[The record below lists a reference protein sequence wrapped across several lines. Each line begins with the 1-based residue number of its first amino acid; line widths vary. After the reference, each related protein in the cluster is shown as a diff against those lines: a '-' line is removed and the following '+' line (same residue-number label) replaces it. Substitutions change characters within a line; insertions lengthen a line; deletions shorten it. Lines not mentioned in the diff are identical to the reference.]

1 MASVHFF
8 LGKCAF
14 KRNMLK
20 NDILEQNRVNWPL
33 LQDQLRQTLLE
44 LSLISGGSWTN
55 SWLSLSIIIKWG
67 SSAPPPPGSARGL
80 ERGVTINSR
89 AGRLKSEQSA
99 SMHHSLYGHFS
110 LNVWPVGWEILLH
123 QPFFWPGKKNIWFLM
138 LFLSYKT
145 FGNWEKK
152 NDCKYAYKDA
162 KTDVMQFLKI

>member
-33 LQDQLRQTLLE
+33 LQDQLRPPPP
-44 LSLISGGSWTN
+44 
-55 SWLSLSIIIKWG
+55 
-67 SSAPPPPGSARGL
+67 PPPPGSARGL

>member
-1 MASVHFF
+1 MILHFCNLQNWTHSCRSGTYFFRSSIPKFSHKPSFCTTWQVSIFF

-14 KRNMLK
+14 KRYLLK
-20 NDILEQNRVNWPL
+20 NESLEQNRVNWPL

-110 LNVWPVGWEILLH
+110 LNV
-123 QPFFWPGKKNIWFLM
+123 
-138 LFLSYKT
+138 
-145 FGNWEKK
+145 
-152 NDCKYAYKDA
+152 
-162 KTDVMQFLKI
+162 